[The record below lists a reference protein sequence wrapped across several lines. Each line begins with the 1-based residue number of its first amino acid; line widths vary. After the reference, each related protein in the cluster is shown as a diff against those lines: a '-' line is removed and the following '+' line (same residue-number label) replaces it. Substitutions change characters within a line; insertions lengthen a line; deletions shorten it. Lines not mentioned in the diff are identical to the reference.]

1 MKIIIKYLTFIS
13 VLLFSISTMYGQVN
27 KSTGTRITDSTV
39 DKELKTNA
47 ILDLESTSKGFF
59 LPRMTTAQR
68 DAIHKNMGKDNGLAI
83 YNVDIDC
90 VEYWS
95 ERSSKWMSVCGTLPP
110 ADLDIEAG
118 SCGSIAFTGFTM
130 VNGLPQAQ
138 QGTAFKPEEQF
149 MTIRLKVNQIG
160 TYTIS
165 ALSDNGYF
173 FSAEG
178 QFQAIGTYQIV
189 LKGMGTPV
197 RGYDSAAAI
206 NGDKLQFSINGKNST
221 SCTDVKML
229 VIPADLDFTIT
240 SAIHHAKGTY
250 HVGVEAST
258 IKGNTIEVDIR
269 VVNGGLATITASN
282 PTLGMKFQGTK
293 QVVSGTD
300 KIILEPLLGENTPL
314 VNSQDLYL
322 LTFEVNTSDSNGT
335 IGGATADVK
344 VEKTKIEGNF
354 NDSTF
359 GTEPYYQETPLNANH
374 TITLPVQVIG
384 SGKTNLF
391 LKGAGGIEFK
401 AENVKLDM
409 PANAGDVQEVLF
421 RAVAGGVLPKA
432 SSLDLT
438 LSGDAARFE
447 IENGHTLV
455 LPIDLKPVQYTL
467 DCATIKPNRAAIPS
481 NKPIEENYFISAQVN
496 VTVVGEYEINTTTAV
511 DGILF
516 STTRA
521 GVKQVFRNTG
531 VQEVKLYAVDGTLVP
546 TTKGEFTVGLSAT
559 DMSNIQCNQV
569 KIKVGFND
577 INVLIIRGSDGY
589 SSFQAQSS
597 EELYF
602 TGRNASGQYRFG
614 EAGIFVETGAMNV
627 RVLDGGTGGGL
638 SAAFLTERAKVLE
651 EVKAG
656 KYNFILTAGSGVNL
670 IHDDFADALYEYV
683 ENDEGVLWLAT
694 EFGDWQTRDYVARI
708 IGRYGLGSDPTSSR
722 SKGGY
727 ELIKRFN
734 NGNDIDGVGQLADN
748 NFNLRVV
755 DESDFL
761 TKPRNG
767 HEYSNKPNGGKKD
780 IHWYYTGPTSNQAA
794 FRATGTNYSA
804 LVADRGAQYG
814 DARGLV
820 FVHRTHKNFIW
831 APIVSSWFYGTMRTG
846 GQIDHLGEPYML
858 DGGGANGT
866 TNTGVFS
873 SNIFSALIERLAN
886 K

>member
-1 MKIIIKYLTFIS
+1 MKNIIKYLTFIS
-13 VLLFSISTMYGQVN
+13 ILLLSISMMYGQVN
-27 KSTGTRITDSTV
+27 KSTGTRITDSTA

-59 LPRMTTAQR
+59 LPRMTTTQR
-68 DAIHKNMGKDNGLAI
+68 DAIHKDMGKDNGLAI

-110 ADLDIEAG
+110 ADLEIEAG
-118 SCGSIAFTGFTM
+118 SCESITFNGFTM
-130 VNGLPQAQ
+130 VNGVPQAQ

-178 QFQAIGTYQIV
+178 QFQSIGTYQIV

-206 NGDKLQFSINGKNST
+206 NGDKLQFSINGQNST
-221 SCTDVKML
+221 NCTDLKML

-240 SAIHHAKGTY
+240 SATHHAKGTY
-250 HVGVEAST
+250 YVGVEAST
-258 IKGNTIEVDIR
+258 VKGNTIEVDIR

-293 QVVSGTD
+293 QVISGTD
-300 KIILEPLLGENTPL
+300 KIILEPILGENTPL

-322 LTFEVNTSDSNGT
+322 LTFEVNTSDPNGT
-335 IGGATADVK
+335 IGGATVDVK

-421 RAVAGGVLPKA
+421 RAVAGGLLPRA

-467 DCATIKPNRAAIPS
+467 DCATIKANRGAIPA

-531 VQEVKLYAVDGTLVP
+531 VQEVKLYAVDGTIVP
-546 TTKGEFTVGLSAT
+546 TSKGEFTVGLSAN
-559 DMSNIQCNQV
+559 DMSHTQCNQV
-569 KIKVGFND
+569 KVKVGFND
-577 INVLIIRGSDGY
+577 ISILIVRSSDDY
-589 SSFQAQSS
+589 MSSESSSS

-602 TGRNASGQYRFG
+602 TGRNANGQYRFG
-614 EAGIFVETGAMNV
+614 EEGAFVETGAVNV
-627 RVLDGGTGGGL
+627 RVLAHYSGGL
-638 SAAFLTERAKVLE
+638 NAAFIAERARVIE

-656 KYNFILTAGSGVNL
+656 KYNFILTAGKGAYL
-670 IHDDFADALYEYV
+670 INEDFANALYEYV
-683 ENDEGVLWLAT
+683 ENDKGVLWLAT
-694 EFGDWQTRDYVARI
+694 IYEGWVNRQYVDMLIRNNGLSSYPGTSRDK
-708 IGRYGLGSDPTSSR
+708 S
-722 SKGGY
+722 GY

-734 NGNDIDGVGQLADN
+734 NGNDIDGAGAISDSS
-748 NFNLRVV
+748 FNLHVV
-755 DESDFL
+755 DESEFL

-767 HEYSNKPNGGKKD
+767 YDYANKPNGGKGD
-780 IHWYYTGPTSNQAA
+780 IHWYYTGPTSNQGS
-794 FRATGTNYSA
+794 FRVTGSNYRA
-804 LVADRGAQYG
+804 LVADRGAQFG
-814 DARGLV
+814 DSRGIV
-820 FVHRTHKNFIW
+820 FVNKMHENFIW
-831 APIVSSWFYGTMRTG
+831 APIVYTWYYGTMRVG
-846 GQIDHLGEPYML
+846 SQIDRLGEPYKV
-858 DGGGANGT
+858 DQESFGI
-866 TNTGVFS
+866 TNTGAFS